1 MTMIYEGDIRANSN
15 DDLLDCFAYDKIEGS
30 LIVESSSVT
39 TIDLPDLVEITG
51 DLVIVFNDFLTD
63 IRGLGALKKVGGN
76 VRLENNDGLSVD
88 QIETL
93 CQRLEGGG
101 VGGNLTSDVRK
112 GQSSQ
117 ATFEGDAKIQSNAD
131 VLLYSGFATI
141 KGRLS
146 IEGLQVNAL
155 KLDNL
160 VQVKG
165 DVVIHGTAMRSLHG
179 LANLQLI
186 GGELTIM
193 DNPSISNV
201 ELESLESIG
210 KDFTV
215 RDNID
220 LEFLSGLKTLKKVGG
235 NLEIAFNQVL
245 SSKET
250 EELVGRIS
258 EHDGVK
264 GDITISD
271 NSPL

>member
-1 MTMIYEGDIRANSN
+1 MIYEGDIRANSN

-63 IRGLGALKKVGGN
+63 IRGLGALKTVGGS
-76 VRLENNDGLSVD
+76 VRLENNDGLSID
-88 QIETL
+88 QIENL
-93 CQRLEGGG
+93 CLRLEAEG
-101 VGGNLTSDVRK
+101 VGGTLTSDVRK
-112 GQSSQ
+112 GQGNQ

-179 LANLQLI
+179 LSNLQLI

-201 ELESLESIG
+201 ELEALEAVG
-210 KDFTV
+210 KDFIL

-220 LEFLSGLKTLKKVGG
+220 LEFLSGLKALKKVGG

-245 SSKET
+245 ASSET
-250 EELVGRIS
+250 ESLVGRIS
-258 EHDGVK
+258 EHDGIK